1 LGFGVPP
8 GRRKTVGVSGKRILV
23 ALAVA
28 AVLGW
33 LLVAAQA
40 SRGKDC
46 HFNVHFAKRVV
57 CTRR

>member
-1 LGFGVPP
+1 
-8 GRRKTVGVSGKRILV
+8 VSGKRILV